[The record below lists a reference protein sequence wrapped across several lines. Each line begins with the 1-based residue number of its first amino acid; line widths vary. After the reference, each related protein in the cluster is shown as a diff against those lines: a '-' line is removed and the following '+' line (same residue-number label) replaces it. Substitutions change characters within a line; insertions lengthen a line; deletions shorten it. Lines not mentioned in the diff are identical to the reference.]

1 VSQPLLEIEKV
12 SKRFGGIEAVG
23 DVSFSVAPGEIVG
36 LIGPNGAGKTTLF
49 NLVSGLQRLSSG
61 EIRFQGQRISGRRP
75 DQICRAGIGRTFQ
88 TTSLIAGMSAFDNV
102 LLAARFRARPASG
115 HGDARAE
122 TLAALEL
129 CNLADRAAAL
139 SEELTVSEQK
149 RVEIA
154 RALATGP
161 RLIMTDEV
169 VAGLNGTETD
179 EVLAIL
185 RRIAATGIS
194 LVFVEHDMRAVMAV
208 SQRLIVLAR
217 GRLLAEGPPAE
228 VAKRPDVISVY
239 LGHRYAER
247 H

>member
-1 VSQPLLEIEKV
+1 MSGALLELEKV

-49 NLVSGLQRLSSG
+49 NLISGLQKLSSG
-61 EIRFQGQRISGRRP
+61 EVRFRGERISGRRP

-88 TTSLIAGMSAFDNV
+88 TTSLIAGMSAYDNV
-102 LLAARFRARPASG
+102 LLAARFRPKG
-115 HGDARAE
+115 GDAHAE
-122 TLAALEL
+122 TRRALEL
-129 CNLADRAAAL
+129 CELGDRGAAL
-139 SEELTVSEQK
+139 TEQLTVSEQK

-154 RALATGP
+154 RAVATGP
-161 RLIMTDEV
+161 QLIMTDEV

-185 RRIAATGIS
+185 RRVAAEGIS
-194 LVFVEHDMRAVMAV
+194 LVFVEHDMRAVMAL

-228 VAKRPDVISVY
+228 VARRPDVISVY
-239 LGHRYAER
+239 LGHRYAAR